1 MKKSFFEKIYFWFYG
16 LSTVLEE
23 KGERSSGY
31 FAGKIRKA
39 ALSLCWGAGGRI
51 LEIGCAEGLF
61 LFQLAKDNPQAEIW
75 GIDIDSAELA
85 QAEKKAK
92 EQGIT
97 NVRLLQNDAKKLTF
111 PEGHF
116 DAVICINFL
125 FVLDSIDTIKEVVM
139 SMERVCKKSGSLIFE
154 FRSSLNLFFVLKYR
168 FAKYYDHSIN
178 PLVLNTYHP
187 RVMEAIIDELGL
199 KVIKRI
205 SIGFPVGRF
214 APIIILE
221 VKRK

>member
-1 MKKSFFEKIYFWFYG
+1 MKKSFIEKIYFWFYG
-16 LSTVLEE
+16 LSTSLEE

-39 ALSLCWGAGGRI
+39 ALSLCRGVPGRI

-75 GIDIDSAELA
+75 GIDINSAELA

-97 NVRLLQNDAKKLTF
+97 NVRFLQNDAKKLTF
-111 PEGHF
+111 PQGHF

-125 FVLDSIDTIKEVVM
+125 FAQDSIGAIKDVVM
-139 SMERVCKKSGSLIFE
+139 NMERVCKKSGSLILE
-154 FRSSLNLFFVLKYR
+154 FRSSLNPLFVLKYR
-168 FAKYYDHSIN
+168 FAQYYDHSIK
-178 PLVLNTYHP
+178 PLVLRTYHP
-187 RVMEAIIDELGL
+187 RVIEAMIDELGL
-199 KVIKRI
+199 TVTKSI
-205 SIGFPVGRF
+205 SIGFPIRRF
-214 APIIILE
+214 APIVILE
-221 VKRK
+221 AKRK